1 MAKIFLNQLRAA
13 FPNSIKILFLAVSF
27 VLFTGCKA
35 KKYSD
40 VSYLP
45 KNEFKSETPKLN
57 IFTPRKTDTTAL
69 PVLIFVHGGNWNS
82 GNKETY
88 GFFGRNFAKKGV
100 ICVIPDYTLSP
111 KTDYET
117 MTEQI
122 AASIK
127 WTQENIAKY
136 HGDPHKIFLTG
147 HSAGGHLIAL
157 AVTNPK
163 YKVAPEEISGMIL
176 NDAAGLDM
184 YSYLQ
189 KNPPTAT
196 DDYLATWSA
205 DPEKWKEASPIY
217 YVDEKT
223 PPMMI
228 YMGKKSYPSIIT
240 GNQHFLKALHAY
252 QPNVKPIKLNKKH
265 IPMILQYFW
274 PWSKRYSE
282 IIGFI
287 NLHS

>member
-1 MAKIFLNQLRAA
+1 MQKRFLNQLRAV
-13 FPNSIKILFLAVSF
+13 FLNSIKVLFLAMLF
-27 VLFTGCKA
+27 TFFTGCKV
-35 KKYSD
+35 KKHSD
-40 VSYLP
+40 VSYLQ
-45 KNEFKSETPKLN
+45 KKELKKETPKLN
-57 IFTPRKTDTTAL
+57 VFVPRKTDTTAL

-82 GNKETY
+82 GNKDTY

-100 ICVIPDYTLSP
+100 VCVIPDYILSP
-111 KTDYET
+111 NADYQT

-122 AASIK
+122 ATSIK
-127 WTQENIAKY
+127 WAQDSIAKY

-163 YKVAPEEISGMIL
+163 YNIDPEEISGVIL

-189 KNPPTAT
+189 KNPPTSN
-196 DDYLATWSA
+196 DDYLATWSN
-205 DPEKWKEASPIY
+205 DPEKWREASPIY
-217 YVDEKT
+217 YVDKKT

-228 YMGKKSYPSIIT
+228 YMGKKSYSSIIN
-240 GNQHFLKALHAY
+240 GNQHFLKELHAY
-252 QPNVKPIKLNKKH
+252 QPEVEPIKLNKKH

-274 PWSKRYSE
+274 PWNKRYSE
-282 IIGFI
+282 IMGFI
-287 NLHS
+287 KTHS